1 VTLSPRYEVRIKAP
15 AEREM
20 DRLDPPI
27 FSRITQAILS
37 LETNPRP
44 LNSKKLHDEG
54 KVPGT
59 NGANL
64 RTPAAL
70 GIVQARSRAFA
81 PAPVALGFRPGLL
94 GRGGNR
100 TAVFVSFSVQ
110 PASAGLRVS
119 SQGLKPTAD
128 SSKPGEPGCTENRQ
142 ENMLSFSP
150 AYKAGS
156 EWRPWRHKGR

>member
-1 VTLSPRYEVRIKAP
+1 MTPSPRYEVRIKAP

-81 PAPVALGFRPGLL
+81 PAPVALGFRPGLV
-94 GRGGNR
+94 GRGEEELIFLSVFR
-100 TAVFVSFSVQ
+100 TARFT
-110 PASAGLRVS
+110 GLTAVGC
-119 SQGLKPTAD
+119 GLKPL
-128 SSKPGEPGCTENRQ
+128 R
-142 ENMLSFSP
+142 
-150 AYKAGS
+150 
-156 EWRPWRHKGR
+156 